1 LQTQF
6 DYYSQHEFFMHRIQ
20 HSVLHHISPFLIA
33 LARPGAALTAGFKI
47 VIPAKAR
54 LHVSSLK
61 CVNKWSRAFAGIT
74 QIMNNPIMAALL
86 FCTLILLW
94 LIPSIHFIAMLD
106 WRWYRIMNW
115 SMIING
121 LMFWNLVLNNYCLRP
136 AHLSPACRIVMMLAI
151 VPPQILIGMLIF
163 AVPHELYPI
172 YSICGRAF
180 ELSPL
185 ADQQMGG
192 LILWIPAA
200 MMSVIG
206 MLVVLQREWLRKTVP
221 RA

>member
-1 LQTQF
+1 
-6 DYYSQHEFFMHRIQ
+6 
-20 HSVLHHISPFLIA
+20 
-33 LARPGAALTAGFKI
+33 
-47 VIPAKAR
+47 
-54 LHVSSLK
+54 
-61 CVNKWSRAFAGIT
+61 
-74 QIMNNPIMAALL
+74 
-86 FCTLILLW
+86 
-94 LIPSIHFIAMLD
+94 
-106 WRWYRIMNW
+106 
-115 SMIING
+115 
-121 LMFWNLVLNNYCLRP
+121 
-136 AHLSPACRIVMMLAI
+136 
-151 VPPQILIGMLIF
+151 MLIF